1 MRAAVF
7 EYYWVFAG
15 LWALLAKQMGCWA
28 AGRLVLLARIILLLC
43 VLLEGRADEIQGG
56 GMPGLDRRAPSLS
69 DLIIFCYYLFIFF
82 KKYIFDS

>member
-1 MRAAVF
+1 MSIIII
-7 EYYWVFAG
+7 G
-15 LWALLAKQMGCWA
+15 SLGWA

-56 GMPGLDRRAPSLS
+56 GMPGFDRRAPSPS

-82 KKYIFDS
+82 KNIFLTRFFDSHAHDSKFQSS